1 MLARLSAACR
11 AVISWQVTPGFAAET
26 KEFFARAAD
35 CAHLAELFAA
45 AVATARETIPP
56 PRAALRTRPD
66 RR

>member
-1 MLARLSAACR
+1 M
-11 AVISWQVTPGFAAET
+11 ISWQISPGFAAET